1 MINNILAQLPSPM
14 IIDKWRIWD
23 WLIEISNFIM
33 GASIVL
39 AVIVIVLSGV
49 RWMTAGDPKAARQML
64 VSGIIG
70 TVIILGVGLI
80 IKTVASLVTGSFF
93 N

>member
-1 MINNILAQLPSPM
+1 MAALPSPQ
-14 IIDKWRIWD
+14 IIRLDTIWG
-23 WLIEISNFIM
+23 WLITIGNYLIT
-33 GASIVL
+33 GGVIL
-39 AVIVIVLSGV
+39 AVIVIVISGI
-49 RWMTAGDPKAARQML
+49 RWMTAGDPKKAKDML

-70 TVIILGVGLI
+70 TAIILGVGLI